1 MSAGSNAVVG
11 LRVLRVSSPL
21 VRPFVTAVRRT
32 DHLDVVLVEVTDAD
46 GRHGYGEAATSWRV
60 TGESPPSVAA
70 AVAGPLSEVV
80 LGRRADDAGIAA
92 DIARS
97 VWGNV
102 AARSAVECAVA
113 DLAARQRGSSLVADL
128 SRSPAAVHNSS
139 RPSRIRTDM
148 TLSAGEPSALA
159 LLSEEH
165 VIAGFG
171 CLKIKASA
179 AHDTVAGLRA
189 VRAAVGPEITLRVD
203 ANQAWDAET
212 AIRIIRAA
220 EDAGLGV
227 ELVEQPVAA
236 HDLDALAAVTDAVD
250 TAIMADESVRTAR
263 DVRRISDRGAA
274 DLVNIKLAK
283 TGGLA
288 EALAAAE
295 AARAAGLGLVIGC
308 MMESHVGVSAAAH
321 LAAAVAPDVV
331 HDLDAAFWLQSS
343 PVTGGVALTR
353 DELDLG
359 IDLGIELGIDLG
371 RGNGIGIT
379 GLVAEESEILLD
391 LSTGAGVSA

>member
-11 LRVLRVSSPL
+11 VRVLRVSSPL
-21 VRPFVTAVRRT
+21 VRPFITAVRRT

-60 TGESPPSVAA
+60 TGESPQSVAA

-80 LGRRADDAGIAA
+80 LARRADDTGIAA

-97 VWGNV
+97 VWGNA

-113 DLAARQRGSSLVADL
+113 DLAAQQRGVSLIADL
-128 SRSPAAVHNSS
+128 SLTPAVHTSS
-139 RPSRIRTDM
+139 RPPRIRTDM

-159 LLSEEH
+159 ALSEEH
-165 VIAGFG
+165 VTAGFG

-227 ELVEQPVAA
+227 ELVEQPVTA

-250 TAIMADESVRTAR
+250 TPIMADESVRTAR

-295 AARAAGLGLVIGC
+295 AARTAGLGLVIGC

-321 LAAAVAPDVV
+321 LAAAVAPDIV
-331 HDLDAAFWLQSS
+331 HDLDAAFWLRSS
-343 PVTGGVALTR
+343 PVTGGVTLTGDAL
-353 DELDLG
+353 
-359 IDLGIELGIDLG
+359 DLGIEL
-371 RGNGIGIT
+371 GIGIT
-379 GLVAEESEILLD
+379 GLVAEESEVLLD
-391 LSTGAGVSA
+391 LSMRAGVSA

>member
-11 LRVLRVSSPL
+11 LRVLRVASPL

-60 TGESPPSVAA
+60 TGESPQSVAA

-80 LGRRADDAGIAA
+80 LGRDAGDPALA
-92 DIARS
+92 TDLARA
-97 VWGNV
+97 VWGNA
-102 AARSAVECAVA
+102 AARSAVECAVS
-113 DLAARQRGSSLVADL
+113 DLAARQRGLSLVADL
-128 SRSPAAVHNSS
+128 SRTFAGNNSS
-139 RPSRIRTDM
+139 RPARICTDM
-148 TLSAGEPSALA
+148 TLSVGEPAELA
-159 LLSEEH
+159 AVAEEY
-165 VIAGFG
+165 VTAGFG

-179 AHDTVAGLRA
+179 AHETVAGLLA

-203 ANQAWDAET
+203 ANQAWDAEA
-212 AIRIIRAA
+212 AIRVIRAA
-220 EDAGLGV
+220 EDAGVGL

-236 HDLDALAAVTDAVD
+236 HDLTALAAVTAAVD
-250 TAIMADESVRTAR
+250 TAIMADESVRTAL
-263 DVRRISDRGAA
+263 DVRRIAEQGAA

-288 EALAAAE
+288 EALAAATV
-295 AARAAGLGLVIGC
+295 AREVGLGVVIGC

-331 HDLDAAFWLQSS
+331 HDLDAAFWLRSS
-343 PVTGGVALTR
+343 PVSGGVALSG
-353 DELDLG
+353 DVLDLG
-359 IDLGIELGIDLG
+359 VGSGV
-371 RGNGIGIT
+371 GNGIGIT
-379 GLVAEESEILLD
+379 GLVAEEPEILLD

>member
-11 LRVLRVSSPL
+11 VRVLRVSSPL
-21 VRPFVTAVRRT
+21 VRPFITAVRRT

-60 TGESPPSVAA
+60 TGESPQSVAA
-70 AVAGPLSEVV
+70 AVAGPLAEVV
-80 LGRRADDAGIAA
+80 LARRADDTGIAA

-97 VWGNV
+97 VWGNS

-113 DLAARQRGSSLVADL
+113 DLAAQQRGVSLIADL
-128 SRSPAAVHNSS
+128 SLTPAVHTSS
-139 RPSRIRTDM
+139 RPPRIRTDM

-159 LLSEEH
+159 ALSEEH
-165 VIAGFG
+165 VTAGFG

-227 ELVEQPVAA
+227 ELVEQPVTA

-250 TAIMADESVRTAR
+250 TPIMADESVRTAR

-295 AARAAGLGLVIGC
+295 AARTAGLGLVIGC

-343 PVTGGVALTR
+343 PVTGGVTLTGDAL
-353 DELDLG
+353 
-359 IDLGIELGIDLG
+359 DLGIEL
-371 RGNGIGIT
+371 GIGIT
-379 GLVAEESEILLD
+379 GLVAEEPELLLD
-391 LSTGAGVSA
+391 LSMRAGVSA

>member
-1 MSAGSNAVVG
+1 M
-11 LRVLRVSSPL
+11 
-21 VRPFVTAVRRT
+21 
-32 DHLDVVLVEVTDAD
+32 
-46 GRHGYGEAATSWRV
+46 
-60 TGESPPSVAA
+60 
-70 AVAGPLSEVV
+70 
-80 LGRRADDAGIAA
+80 
-92 DIARS
+92 
-97 VWGNV
+97 
-102 AARSAVECAVA
+102 
-113 DLAARQRGSSLVADL
+113 
-128 SRSPAAVHNSS
+128 
-139 RPSRIRTDM
+139 
-148 TLSAGEPSALA
+148 A

-212 AIRIIRAA
+212 AIRIIRAG

-250 TAIMADESVRTAR
+250 TPIMADESVRTAR

-359 IDLGIELGIDLG
+359 IELG

-391 LSTGAGVSA
+391 LSAGAGVSA